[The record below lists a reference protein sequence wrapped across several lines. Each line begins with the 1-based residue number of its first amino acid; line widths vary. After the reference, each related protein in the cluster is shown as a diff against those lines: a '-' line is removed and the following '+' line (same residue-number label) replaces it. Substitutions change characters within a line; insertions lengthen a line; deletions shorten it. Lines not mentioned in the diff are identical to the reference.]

1 MITHSIQDIID
12 VLKKGDIAGIPTET
26 VYGLGA
32 NGLDEKAVQKIFT
45 VKGRPNKNPLILHTH
60 SLKELK
66 KLVTH
71 ISPIAKNLANYYWPG
86 PLTILFDKSEL
97 VSDQIT
103 AGSKKVAIRIPKHPM
118 FLEIL
123 KSVDFPIAAPSAN
136 PYQSISPTTAQQ
148 VDDYFKE
155 KIPFVLDGGK
165 CDCGLESTIV
175 GIEKDT
181 IIIYRMGGITIESLR
196 KFHPKVEI
204 YNKEN
209 TKVVTSGM
217 DLKHY
222 APKTKL
228 LVVDNIKDYIKNH
241 ANLNIGVLAFKET
254 DNKSIA
260 KEFYYQLYQLDQQN
274 FDVIICK
281 KFKNMGIGKAL
292 NDKLQRA
299 SYSEDQ
305 S

>member
-1 MITHSIQDIID
+1 MITHSIQDIIN

-60 SLKELK
+60 SLEEVK
-66 KLVTH
+66 KLVQK
-71 ISPIAKNLANYYWPG
+71 ISPLAKKLADHYWPG
-86 PLTILFDKSEL
+86 PLTILFEKSDL
-97 VSDQIT
+97 VSDLIT
-103 AGSKKVAIRIPKHPM
+103 AGSSKVAIRIPRHPM

-155 KIPFVLDGGK
+155 KVPFVLDGGQ
-165 CDCGLESTIV
+165 CDSGLESTIV

-181 IIIYRMGGITIESLR
+181 IIIYRLGGITIESLR
-196 KFHPKVEI
+196 KFHPKVAL
-204 YNKEN
+204 YKKEN
-209 TKVVTSGM
+209 TKIVTSGM

-228 LVVDNIKDYIKNH
+228 LVVDNIKDYLKNH
-241 ANLNIGVLAFKET
+241 ANLNIGVLEFKET

-260 KEFYYQLYQLDQQN
+260 KQFYHRLYQLDQQN
-274 FDVIICK
+274 FDLIITTM
-281 KFKNMGIGKAL
+281 FKNIGIGKAL

-299 SYSEDQ
+299 SYTEGES
-305 S
+305 

>member
-32 NGLDEKAVQKIFT
+32 NGLDEKAVQKIFR

-60 SLKELK
+60 SIKELK

-86 PLTILFDKSEL
+86 PLTILFDKSAL
-97 VSDQIT
+97 VSDLIT
-103 AGSKKVAIRIPKHPM
+103 AGSKKVAIRIPSHPL
-118 FLEIL
+118 FLEVL

-148 VDDYFKE
+148 VHEYFEDKV
-155 KIPFVLDGGK
+155 PYVLEGGK
-165 CDCGLESTIV
+165 CECGLESTIV
-175 GIEKDT
+175 GIENNKV
-181 IIIYRMGGITIESLR
+181 IIYRLGGITMESL
-196 KFHPKVEI
+196 KKVHPYVELAP
-204 YNKEN
+204 KEN

-228 LVVDNIKDYIKNH
+228 LIVDSIHFFKKNH
-241 ANLNIGVLAFKET
+241 PDLNIGVLSFEHH
-254 DNKSIA
+254 NNRLIA
-260 KEFYYQLYQLDQQN
+260 KEFYYQLYQLDQQK
-274 FDVIICK
+274 FDIIICK

-299 SYSEDQ
+299 SYTEDQ

>member
-66 KLVTH
+66 KLVKH

-155 KIPFVLDGGK
+155 KVPFVLDGGK

-204 YNKEN
+204 YNNEN

-228 LVVDNIKDYIKNH
+228 IVVDNIDQYKKLH
-241 ANLNIGVLAFKET
+241 PHTNIGVLAFKET

-260 KEFYYQLYQLDQQN
+260 KEFYHRLYQLDQQN
-274 FDVIICK
+274 FDLIITT
-281 KFKNMGIGKAL
+281 KFKNIGIGKAL

-299 SYSEDQ
+299 SYTEGES
-305 S
+305 

>member
-1 MITHSIQDIID
+1 MITHSIQDIIAT
-12 VLKKGDIAGIPTET
+12 LKKGDIAGIPTET

-32 NGLDEKAVQKIFT
+32 NGLDEKAVQQIFT

-60 SLKELK
+60 SLEEVSKLVQQISPLAK
-66 KLVTH
+66 KL
-71 ISPIAKNLANYYWPG
+71 ANHYWPG
-86 PLTILFDKSEL
+86 PLTILFDKSHL
-97 VSDQIT
+97 VSDLIT
-103 AGSKKVAIRIPKHPM
+103 AGSSKVAIRIPSHPM

-123 KSVDFPIAAPSAN
+123 QSVDFPIAAPSAN

-148 VDDYFKE
+148 VEDYFKE
-155 KIPFVLDGGK
+155 KVPFVLDGGP

-175 GIEKDT
+175 GIEEDT
-181 IIIYRMGGITIESLR
+181 IIVYRLGGITIESLR
-196 KFHPKVEI
+196 KFHPKVAL
-204 YNKEN
+204 YKKEN
-209 TKVVTSGM
+209 TKLVTSGM

-228 LVVDNIKDYIKNH
+228 LVVDNIEHYKKRH
-241 ANLNIGVLAFKET
+241 PHMNIGVLAFIEK

-260 KEFYYQLYQLDQQN
+260 KEFYHRLYQLDQQN
-274 FDVIICK
+274 FDLIITT
-281 KFKNMGIGKAL
+281 KFKNIGIGKAL

-299 SYSEDQ
+299 SYSEEE

>member
-12 VLKKGDIAGIPTET
+12 ILKKGDIAGIPTET

-60 SLKELK
+60 SLKEVS
-66 KLVTH
+66 KLVKQ
-71 ISPIAKNLANYYWPG
+71 ISPIAKKLADHYWPG
-86 PLTILFDKSEL
+86 PLTILFEKADL
-97 VSDQIT
+97 VSDLIT
-103 AGSKKVAIRIPKHPM
+103 AGSSKVAIRIPNHPM

-123 KSVDFPIAAPSAN
+123 QSVDFPIAAPSAN

-155 KIPFVLDGGK
+155 NVPFVLEGGK

-181 IIIYRMGGITIESLR
+181 IIIYRLGGITIESLK
-196 KFHPKVEI
+196 KFHPNVEI
-204 YNKEN
+204 AKKEN

-228 LVVDNIKDYIKNH
+228 LVVDNIEQYQKLH
-241 ANLNIGVLAFKET
+241 PQLNIAVLAFEET

-260 KEFYYQLYQLDQQN
+260 KEFYHRLYQLDQQN
-274 FDVIICK
+274 FDLIITT
-281 KFKNMGIGKAL
+281 KFKNIGIGKAL

-299 SYSEDQ
+299 SYSEKK
-305 S
+305 

>member
-45 VKGRPNKNPLILHTH
+45 IKGRPNKNPLILHTH
-60 SLKELK
+60 SLEEVSKLTKEIPPLAK
-66 KLVTH
+66 KLADH
-71 ISPIAKNLANYYWPG
+71 YWPG
-86 PLTILFDKSEL
+86 PLTILFDKSNL
-97 VSDQIT
+97 VSDLIT
-103 AGSKKVAIRIPKHPM
+103 AGSPKVAIRIPKHPM

-123 KSVDFPIAAPSAN
+123 QSVDFPIAAPSAN

-155 KIPFVLDGGK
+155 KVPFVLEGGR

-175 GIEKDT
+175 GVEENT
-181 IIIYRMGGITIESLR
+181 IIIYRLGGITIESLK
-196 KFHPKVEI
+196 KFHPKVAL
-204 YNKEN
+204 YRKEN
-209 TKVVTSGM
+209 PKVVTSGM

-228 LVVDNIKDYIKNH
+228 LVVDNIEQYKNLH
-241 ANLNIGVLAFKET
+241 PHTKIGVLAFKET

-260 KEFYYQLYQLDQQN
+260 KEFYHRLYQLDKQN
-274 FDVIICK
+274 FDLIITT
-281 KFKNMGIGKAL
+281 KFKNIGIGKAL

-299 SYSEDQ
+299 SYTED
-305 S
+305 

>member
-60 SLKELK
+60 SLEEVSKLVQEIPPLAK
-66 KLVTH
+66 KLADH
-71 ISPIAKNLANYYWPG
+71 YWPG
-86 PLTILFDKSEL
+86 PLTILFDKSAL
-97 VSDQIT
+97 VSDLIT
-103 AGSKKVAIRIPKHPM
+103 AGSSKVAIRIPNHPM

-123 KSVDFPIAAPSAN
+123 QSVDFPIAAPSAN

-155 KIPFVLDGGK
+155 KVPFVLEGGQ

-175 GIEKDT
+175 GIEEDT
-181 IIIYRMGGITIESLR
+181 IIIYRLGGITIESL
-196 KFHPKVEI
+196 KKIHPKVEL
-204 YNKEN
+204 YKKEN
-209 TKVVTSGM
+209 IKVVTSGM

-228 LVVDNIKDYIKNH
+228 LVVDDIKDYIKNH
-241 ANLNIGVLAFKET
+241 PNLNIGVLEFKET
-254 DNKSIA
+254 NNKSIA
-260 KEFYYQLYQLDQQN
+260 KEFYHRLYQLDQQK
-274 FDVIICK
+274 FDLIITT
-281 KFKNMGIGKAL
+281 KFKNIGIGKAL

-299 SYSEDQ
+299 SYTEG
-305 S
+305 

>member
-60 SLKELK
+60 SLKEVK
-66 KLVTH
+66 KLVKH

-155 KIPFVLDGGK
+155 KVPFVLDGGQ

-204 YNKEN
+204 YNNEN

-228 LVVDNIKDYIKNH
+228 IVVDNIDQYKKLH
-241 ANLNIGVLAFKET
+241 PHTNIGVLAFKET

-260 KEFYYQLYQLDQQN
+260 KEFYHRLYQLDQQN
-274 FDVIICK
+274 FDLIITT
-281 KFKNMGIGKAL
+281 KFKNIGIGKAL

-299 SYSEDQ
+299 SYTEGES
-305 S
+305 